1 MTDSIDTSERE
12 AEEPRAG
19 RSNARPSNRDA
30 FLPVVVE
37 DLTGVS
43 EEGRQII
50 YALERARD
58 ENHAHA
64 MRLLGARDYGAEF
77 PAADA
82 ECIDKAIGLI
92 VGYSRLE
99 RVNAELVEA
108 AQPAQGEAALSTSD
122 VSALSVCRLFIDTI
136 HSVENRC
143 MAADG
148 PVTKT
153 CDEITDDEL
162 RAVYDAAKAVVRA
175 SKEQIK

>member
-1 MTDSIDTSERE
+1 MSRASELADKFAMSKFASSADRE
-12 AEEPRAG
+12 AAM
-19 RSNARPSNRDA
+19 
-30 FLPVVVE
+30 L
-37 DLTGVS
+37 
-43 EEGRQII
+43 
-50 YALERARD
+50 D
-58 ENHAHA
+58 ELR
-64 MRLLGARDYGAEF
+64 RLD
-77 PAADA
+77 
-82 ECIDKAIGLI
+82 
-92 VGYSRLE
+92 